1 MLPTSLNLLIS
12 SIQIVDVTSGYL
24 FRGIQWQGHDIVWAV
39 YFPSIISVLAGVC
52 SGIAVGG
59 FVATKT
65 EQRIRG
71 FQSSIDPMDKVSP
84 SGSVKILIRTII
96 DIVLVGCLTLFIG
109 LGILHMSGV
118 GRLTGEAGSIFG
130 CSWLVGM
137 GIGKYIRYLYW
148 KSRD

>member
-1 MLPTSLNLLIS
+1 MSLAA
-12 SIQIVDVTSGYL
+12 TL
-24 FRGIQWQGHDIVWAV
+24 FPGIQLQGYDIVWAL
-39 YFPSIISVLAGVC
+39 YFPSIISILAGVC

-71 FQSSIDPMDKVSP
+71 FQASIDPMDKVSAFETI
-84 SGSVKILIRTII
+84 KILISAII
-96 DIVLVGCLTLFIG
+96 EIVLVGCLALFIG
-109 LGILHMSGV
+109 LGILRMSGV

>member
-1 MLPTSLNLLIS
+1 MSLAATLFP
-12 SIQIVDVTSGYL
+12 SIQL
-24 FRGIQWQGHDIVWAV
+24 QGSDIVWAL
-39 YFPSIISVLAGVC
+39 YFPSIISILAGVC

-71 FQSSIDPMDKVSP
+71 FQASIDPMDKVSAFETI
-84 SGSVKILIRTII
+84 KILIRAII
-96 DIVLVGCLTLFIG
+96 DIVLVGCLTLFID